1 VAAPVAGSR
10 WPGRRLVPA
19 QSRSSDEIEGGG
31 KRRGGEH
38 AQSSAGGDEL
48 SAGLLAAGGRGKS
61 LAARNGREGKEV
73 AGRCGV
79 GNLILTG

>member
-31 KRRGGEH
+31 GEEERGRACAEQCGRR
-38 AQSSAGGDEL
+38 
-48 SAGLLAAGGRGKS
+48 
-61 LAARNGREGKEV
+61 
-73 AGRCGV
+73 
-79 GNLILTG
+79 